1 MFKPHMIPAI
11 AKTHELIANHSK
23 FIFVDTLGNE
33 TVGHFR
39 GYSFEGETL
48 EDATVRVASGIV
60 EAEYTFSFLVGLTHQ
75 GMLGK
80 FRD

>member
-11 AKTHELIANHSK
+11 AKTHDLIVGHAK
-23 FIFVDTLGNE
+23 FIFIDTLGNE
-33 TVGHFR
+33 TIGHFR
-39 GYSFEGETL
+39 GYSYYDGSL
-48 EDATVRVASGIV
+48 EDCIVRVAVGII
-60 EAEYTFSFLVGLTHQ
+60 EAEYEFSFLVDLTHQ

>member
-11 AKTHELIANHSK
+11 GKTHDLIVGHNK

-39 GYSFEGETL
+39 GYASSDGSL

-60 EAEYTFSFLVGLTHQ
+60 EAEYTFSFLVDLTHQ
-75 GMLGK
+75 GMLAK

>member
-11 AKTHELIANHSK
+11 AKTHELIANHDK

-33 TVGHFR
+33 TIGHFR
-39 GYSFEGETL
+39 GYANSDGTL
-48 EDATVRVASGIV
+48 EDATVRVASGFL
-60 EAEYTFSFLVGLTHQ
+60 EAEYTFSFLVDLTHQ
-75 GMLGK
+75 GMLAK

>member
-1 MFKPHMIPAI
+1 MFKPYMIPALG
-11 AKTHELIANHSK
+11 KTHDLIVGHNK

-39 GYSFEGETL
+39 GYANSDGSL
-48 EDATVRVASGIV
+48 EDATVRVTSGIV
-60 EAEYTFSFLVGLTHQ
+60 EAEYTLSFLVDLVHQ
-75 GMLGK
+75 GLLGK

>member
-1 MFKPHMIPAI
+1 MFKPYMIPAI
-11 AKTHELIANHSK
+11 AKTHELIANHDK

-39 GYSFEGETL
+39 GYASSDGSL
-48 EDATVRVASGIV
+48 EDATVRVASGII
-60 EAEYTFSFLVGLTHQ
+60 EAEYEFSFLVDLTHQ

-80 FRD
+80 FRG

>member
-11 AKTHELIANHSK
+11 AKTHELIVNHNK

-39 GYSFEGETL
+39 GYANSDGSL
-48 EDATVRVASGIV
+48 EDSTVRVTQGISDH
-60 EAEYTFSFLVGLTHQ
+60 EYRLSFLVDLVHQ
-75 GMLGK
+75 GMLAK
-80 FRD
+80 A

>member
-11 AKTHELIANHSK
+11 AKTHELIVNHDK

-39 GYSFEGETL
+39 GYSYSDGSL
-48 EDATVRVASGIV
+48 EDATVRVASGFL
-60 EAEYTFSFLVGLTHQ
+60 EAEYTFSFLVDLTHQ
-75 GMLGK
+75 GMLAK